1 MGGYSARLYGL
12 LRHRPCVVDAGRL
25 QCRVL
30 NATGVDRPPGLDALD
45 DIPPEGGS
53 PLGRGCDDV
62 PELLAGLVTRGPR
75 FLRDGPA
82 GAEEPASGSSQEH
95 RRPLMPR

>member
-25 QCRVL
+25 QYRVL
-30 NATGVDRPPGLDALD
+30 NATGVDRPLGLDALGD
-45 DIPPEGGS
+45 VPPEGGV

-62 PELLAGLVTRGPR
+62 PELLAGLVTRGR
-75 FLRDGPA
+75 TFGKTVRASSETGQPA
-82 GAEEPASGSSQEH
+82 LKS
-95 RRPLMPR
+95 RP